1 MIKTTTKHTDT
12 GCISVAFDGVEEGT
26 TDGTHGK
33 SATTIIHNPPW
44 AESVHTHLI
53 NYHVHTDLINYLAKH
68 FVAVV
73 LVLLNY

>member
-1 MIKTTTKHTDT
+1 MKQTDT

-33 SATTIIHNPPW
+33 STTTIIHYPPW
-44 AESVHTHLI
+44 AESDQTH
-53 NYHVHTDLINYLAKH
+53 LINYLAKH

-73 LVLLNY
+73 LVLLNYCSV